1 MATYTVELRMLV
13 NSPYYEIFDFDYP
26 FYCSDIQTKKEFEE
40 LFINRFYFH
49 EIGAE
54 TVDRWKHMLK
64 TRLYLKMPYYSQLY
78 LTEWERTGKDM
89 MQSKDLTETT
99 IHTLTSNDKT
109 NGTMNSTSSASASDS
124 SSGSVED
131 TSTGSVEGE
140 NKTDESYIA
149 DGVGIVNLDEDNKT
163 GTTSSTSTSSSTS
176 SSTIS
181 SSTEGESES
190 NASSQSTNSN
200 TNELK
205 LEEKTTFS
213 SSGVIGIQ
221 TPAYAITEW
230 RKVIINL
237 NEMLLN
243 EFEDLFMQIY

>member
-13 NSPYYEIFDFDYP
+13 NSPYCEIFDFDYP

-54 TVDRWKHMLK
+54 TVGRWKHMLK

-109 NGTMNSTSSASASDS
+109 NGTINSTTNATATDS
-124 SSGSVED
+124 
-131 TSTGSVEGE
+131 STGSATG
-140 NKTDESYIA
+140 NNSSDESYIA
-149 DGVGIVNLDEDNKT
+149 DGVGIVNLDTGNKT
-163 GTTSSTSTSSSTS
+163 GTTSSNSSSTS
-176 SSTIS
+176 SST
-181 SSTEGESES
+181 GESES

-213 SSGVIGIQ
+213 SSGDIGIQ

-243 EFEDLFMQIY
+243 EFEDLFMKIY

>member
-109 NGTMNSTSSASASDS
+109 NGTMNSTTNATATDT
-124 SSGSVED
+124 SSGSA
-131 TSTGSVEGE
+131 TGNNSS
-140 NKTDESYIA
+140 DESYIA
-149 DGVGIVNLDEDNKT
+149 DGVGIVNLDTENKT
-163 GTTSSTSTSSSTS
+163 GTTSSNSSSTS
-176 SSTIS
+176 SST
-181 SSTEGESES
+181 GESES
-190 NASSQSTNSN
+190 NATSQSTNSN

-213 SSGVIGIQ
+213 SSGDIGIQ

>member
-1 MATYTVELRMLV
+1 MATYTVELRMIV

-26 FYCSDIQTKKEFEE
+26 FYCDDAQTKQEFEE

-54 TVDRWKHMLK
+54 TIDRWKQMLK
-64 TRLYLKMPYYSQLY
+64 TRLYLKMPYYKQLY

-109 NGTMNSTSSASASDS
+109 NGTINSKTNATATDT
-124 SSGSVED
+124 SSGSA
-131 TSTGSVEGE
+131 TGNNSS
-140 NKTDESYIA
+140 DESYIA
-149 DGVGIVNLDEDNKT
+149 DGVGIVNLDANNKT
-163 GTTSSTSTSSSTS
+163 GTTSSNSSSTS
-176 SSTIS
+176 SST
-181 SSTEGESES
+181 GESKS
-190 NASSQSTNSN
+190 NATSQSTNSN
-200 TNELK
+200 TNEVK

-213 SSGVIGIQ
+213 SSGDIGIQ

>member
-1 MATYTVELRMLV
+1 MAMYTIELRTLI
-13 NSPYYEIFDFDYP
+13 NDYQLDIFNFDYP
-26 FYCSDIQTKKEFEE
+26 FYCNDKEVKKEFEE

-99 IHTLTSNDKT
+99 IHTLTSNDTT

-124 SSGSVED
+124 STGSATD
-131 TSTGSVEGE
+131 TSSGNATGNNTS
-140 NKTDESYIA
+140 NESYIA
-149 DGVGIVNLDEDNKT
+149 DGVGIVNLDDGNKT
-163 GTTSSTSTSSSTS
+163 GTTSSNSTTTSSSNSSTS
-176 SSTIS
+176 STN
-181 SSTEGESES
+181 TGESES

-213 SSGVIGIQ
+213 SSGDIGIQ